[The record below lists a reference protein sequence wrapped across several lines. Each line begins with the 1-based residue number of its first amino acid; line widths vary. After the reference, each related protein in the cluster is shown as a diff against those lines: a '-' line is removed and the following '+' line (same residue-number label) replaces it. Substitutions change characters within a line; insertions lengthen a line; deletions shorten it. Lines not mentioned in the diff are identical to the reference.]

1 MQRVSLLISGAGIA
15 GSTLAVLASRAGFDI
30 TVVERAAGERSSGSP
45 VDVHGR
51 AYAVAES
58 LGVIDRLRS
67 AATDAR
73 ELTIVDAGGNPVAF
87 MRINAARDPRHIEI
101 PRADLAA
108 ILADAGADDY
118 AMLNSDELISAV
130 EDAHGV
136 DVEFAHAAP
145 RRFDLVVGAD
155 GLHSGVRRL
164 AFGPEADY
172 VRFLGIYLA
181 GVRIEEPA
189 PDPTRVLLYNE
200 PGISTT
206 VHPATGH
213 PMAGFIFRSTE
224 RVHHRDRDAQLALV
238 RARYRDAGW
247 RSQEILKRYAESDDT
262 YFDAVSQVR
271 MPAWSTGHI
280 GLVGDAASSL
290 SLFGDGSS
298 TAIVGAATLAEEL
311 VAARRSDSDW
321 AAAFARY
328 ERRHRRVVAPNVRGF
343 GVASRFIVPATAAG
357 VTGRNLLM
365 RVGGG
370 FSRSGGRAPA

>member
-1 MQRVSLLISGAGIA
+1 MLISGGGIA
-15 GSTLAVLASRAGFDI
+15 GSALAVLATRAGCDV

-45 VDVHGR
+45 VDVHGG

-73 ELTIVDAGGNPVAF
+73 ELTIVDTGGDPVAR
-87 MRINAARDPRHIEI
+87 MRINAARDPRHIEL

-108 ILADAGADDY
+108 ILAGAGADDY
-118 AMLNSDELISAV
+118 ELLHSDELTAV
-130 EDAHGV
+130 VNGAHSV
-136 DVEFAHAAP
+136 DVEFAHATP

-164 AFGPEADY
+164 AFGPEGDY
-172 VRFLGIYLA
+172 VRFLGMYLA
-181 GVRIEEPA
+181 GIRTDEAPA
-189 PDPTRVLLYNE
+189 DPTRVLLYNE
-200 PGISTT
+200 PGRSTT

-213 PMAGFIFRSTE
+213 PMAGFIFRSAQK
-224 RVHHRDRDAQLALV
+224 VHHRDRDAQLALL
-238 RARYRDAGW
+238 RARYDGAGW
-247 RSQEILKRYAESDDT
+247 RSQELLERYAESDDT
-262 YFDAVSQVR
+262 YFDSVSQVR
-271 MPAWSTGHI
+271 MPTWSTGRI

-298 TAIVGAATLAEEL
+298 SAIVGAATLAQEL
-311 VAARRSDSDW
+311 AAARGTGDW

-343 GVASRFIVPATAAG
+343 GVASRFIVPATAGGIAA
-357 VTGRNLLM
+357 RNLLI
-365 RVGGG
+365 RVGAM
-370 FSRSGGRAPA
+370 FSRPGGSAQA

>member
-1 MQRVSLLISGAGIA
+1 MLISGCGIA
-15 GSTLAVLASRAGFDI
+15 GSALAVLASRAGFDV
-30 TVVERAAGERSSGSP
+30 TVVERAASERSSGSP

-73 ELTIVDAGGNPVAF
+73 ELTIVDTGGNPVAR
-87 MRINAARDPRHIEI
+87 MRINAARDPRHIEL

-108 ILADAGADDY
+108 ILTGAGADDFE
-118 AMLNSDELISAV
+118 LLHSDELTAV
-130 EDAHGV
+130 VNGAHGV

-164 AFGPEADY
+164 AFGPEGDY
-172 VRFLGIYLA
+172 VRFLGMYLA
-181 GVRIEEPA
+181 GIRIDEPPA
-189 PDPTRVLLYNE
+189 DPTRVMLYNE

-224 RVHHRDRDAQLALV
+224 RVHHRDRDAQLALL
-238 RARYRDAGW
+238 RARYNGAGW
-247 RSQEILKRYAESDDT
+247 RSQELLERYAESDDT

-271 MPAWSTGHI
+271 MPAWSTGRI

-298 TAIVGAATLAEEL
+298 SAIVGAATLAKEF
-311 VAARRSDSDW
+311 AAVRGTGSDW
-321 AAAFARY
+321 PAAFARY

-343 GVASRFIVPATAAG
+343 GVASRFIVPATAGGIAA
-357 VTGRNLLM
+357 RNLLI
-365 RVGGG
+365 RVGAA
-370 FSRSGGRAPA
+370 FSRPDVRAAA